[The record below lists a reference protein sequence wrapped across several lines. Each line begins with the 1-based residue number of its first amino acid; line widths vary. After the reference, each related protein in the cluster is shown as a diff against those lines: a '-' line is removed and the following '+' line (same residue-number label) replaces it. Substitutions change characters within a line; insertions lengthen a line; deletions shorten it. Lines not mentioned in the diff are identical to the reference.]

1 MVRTIVLASLS
12 SLVLLSDTAADLSV
26 VVMHP
31 ISATC
36 GVVFGLGPCQGL
48 SEQM

>member
-1 MVRTIVLASLS
+1 MVRIVKPSLT

-31 ISATC
+31 ISAPC
-36 GVVFGLGPCQGL
+36 GVSFGLWPCQGL